1 MDYYLNF
8 VENIHREIF
17 FFSIFLFFIFS
28 FFRILKLFYFRTQ
41 IESVDQ
47 HGNWVM
53 NTCPE
58 CLETRMEVQFFD
70 KYDLMGQ
77 GNQKAI
83 DMEKGTLI

>member
-1 MDYYLNF
+1 
-8 VENIHREIF
+8 
-17 FFSIFLFFIFS
+17 
-28 FFRILKLFYFRTQ
+28 
-41 IESVDQ
+41 
-47 HGNWVM
+47 M